1 MHTHQIPRMEYK
13 NAPVLP
19 PELKAALDNVTGGF
33 EKAVKSLENRLDE
46 VEKKASRPFRG
57 GGGPSSSPEGL
68 EAERKALA
76 TFVRTGDDS
85 EMKSLSVGTDPAG
98 GYTVHAA
105 RSTDMTKK
113 IFDESPLRGLCRTVT
128 ITEGD
133 AFEEPVD
140 ISEAGAN
147 WVGEN
152 SSRPETTNPS
162 LRMLRIPVHEIYAL
176 VPVTQRLL
184 DDSGMD
190 IGAWVDGK
198 IAEKFARS
206 EGLAGVNGDGVT
218 KPRGF
223 MTYDAVATSD
233 ATRPWGKLQYVPS
246 GSAGAASDADGQ
258 ANGIKD
264 LYWSLR
270 AGHRKEATWY
280 MASSTANAI
289 DKLKDNN
296 KDYIWRDGMT
306 AGAPPSLLGRPV
318 EFDEN
323 MPAID
328 ADAFPIAFGDFK
340 RGYTMVDKVGIR
352 YLRDPFSSKPHVV
365 FYAYR
370 RTGGDVNNFEAI
382 KLLKIATS

>member
-1 MHTHQIPRMEYK
+1 MRTAMEYK
-13 NAPVLP
+13 NAPPLP
-19 PELKAALDNVTGGF
+19 DEVKAALDKLTGTFEGGF
-33 EKAVKSLENRLDE
+33 KKLGERLDE
-46 VEKKASRPFRG
+46 VEKKAGRPWRG
-57 GGGPSSSPEGL
+57 GGGPSSDPQGL
-68 EAERKALA
+68 EEERKALA
-76 TFVRTGDDS
+76 TFVRTGDDT
-85 EMKSLSVGTDPAG
+85 EMKTLSVGTDPAG
-98 GYTVHAA
+98 GYTVHSH

-113 IFDESPLRGLCRTVT
+113 IFDESPLRSICRTVT

-147 WVGEN
+147 WVGET
-152 SSRPETTNPS
+152 SGRPETTNPS

-184 DDSGMD
+184 DDSGID

-206 EGLAGVNGDGVT
+206 EGIAGVTGDGIV
-218 KPRGF
+218 KLRGF
-223 MTYDAVATSD
+223 MDYPAVTTAD
-233 ATRPWGKLQYVPS
+233 ATRDWGKLQYVPS
-246 GSAGAASDADGQ
+246 GSSAAASDADGQ

-270 AGHRKEATWY
+270 AGYRKNGTWY

-289 DKLKDNN
+289 DKLKDSN

-323 MPAID
+323 MPAIG

-340 RGYTMVDKVGIR
+340 RGYTMVDKAGIR
-352 YLRDPFSSKPHVV
+352 YLRDPFSSKPNVL

-370 RTGGDVNNFEAI
+370 RTGGAVANFEAI

>member
-1 MHTHQIPRMEYK
+1 MRTAMEYK
-13 NAPVLP
+13 NAPPMPDEV
-19 PELKAALDNVTGGF
+19 KAALDKLTGTF
-33 EKAVKSLENRLDE
+33 EGGLKKLGERLDF
-46 VEKKASRPFRG
+46 VEKLAGRPNRG
-57 GGGPSSSPEGL
+57 VGFDSNNPQSLTE
-68 EAERKALA
+68 ERKALA

-85 EMKSLSVGTDPAG
+85 EMKTLSVGTDPAG

-147 WVGEN
+147 WVGET
-152 SSRPETTNPS
+152 SGRPETTNPS
-162 LRMLRIPVHEIYAL
+162 LRQLRIPVHEIYAL

-323 MPAID
+323 MPAIG

>member
-1 MHTHQIPRMEYK
+1 MEFK
-13 NAPVLP
+13 NAPP
-19 PELKAALDNVTGGF
+19 MPEEVKAALDKLAGTFEGGLKMLG
-33 EKAVKSLENRLDE
+33 ERLDE
-46 VEKKASRPFRG
+46 VEKKANRPFRG
-57 GGGPSSSPEGL
+57 GGGPSSDPGGL
-68 EAERKALA
+68 AAERKALA
-76 TFVRTGDDS
+76 TFVRTGNDS
-85 EMKSLSVGTDPAG
+85 EMKGLSVGSDPDG
-98 GYTVHAA
+98 GYTVHAH
-105 RSTDMTKK
+105 RSTAMTQKV
-113 IFDESPLRGLCRTVT
+113 FDESPLRGLCRTVT

-140 ISEAGAN
+140 ISEVEAN
-147 WVGEN
+147 WVGET
-152 SSRPETTNPS
+152 SGRPETDGPS
-162 LRMLRIPVHEIYAL
+162 LRTLRIPVHEIYAL

-184 DDSGMD
+184 DDSGID

-198 IAEKFARS
+198 IAEKFARA
-206 EGLAGVNGDGVT
+206 EGLAGVSGNGIV

-223 MTYDAVATSD
+223 MDYPVVTTGDASRD
-233 ATRPWGKLQYVPS
+233 WGKLQYVPS
-246 GSAGAASDADGQ
+246 GSAGSAADADGQ

-270 AGHRKEATWY
+270 AGYRKNATWY

-323 MPAID
+323 MPAIG

-340 RGYTMVDKVGIR
+340 RGYTMVDKAGIR
-352 YLRDPFSSKPHVV
+352 YLRDPFTSKPNVK
-365 FYAYR
+365 FYATR
-370 RTGGDVNNFEAI
+370 RTGGAVNNFEAI